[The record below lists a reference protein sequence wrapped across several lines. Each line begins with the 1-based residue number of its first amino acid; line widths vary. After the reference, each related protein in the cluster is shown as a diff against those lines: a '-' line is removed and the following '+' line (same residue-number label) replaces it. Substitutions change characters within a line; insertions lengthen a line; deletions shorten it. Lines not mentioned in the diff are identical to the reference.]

1 MISPYQHARGRLFI
15 AGTISMLILIQVLAY
30 DLGIP
35 RRESRVPVSA
45 HVHAAAKCNI
55 NFNGN
60 ISYNNNI
67 MVLML
72 IAGDYHYF

>member
-45 HVHAAAKCNI
+45 HVYAAAKCNI